1 MLAVTKLMYIQKL
14 VFSGS
19 DVVAYYTFAV
29 VCGSL
34 FLALSFS
41 NNCFLHNIISITIYI
56 CLLFWYNKTAC
67 NYYSQRVT
75 QLK

>member
-29 VCGSL
+29 VCGIVY
-34 FLALSFS
+34 F
-41 NNCFLHNIISITIYI
+41 
-56 CLLFWYNKTAC
+56 
-67 NYYSQRVT
+67 
-75 QLK
+75 